1 MCVCVYALRQERRFV
16 TSAKRVVV
24 AKDKRIEVDIG
35 GEMNR
40 G

>member
-24 AKDKRIEVDIG
+24 AKDKRIEVDID